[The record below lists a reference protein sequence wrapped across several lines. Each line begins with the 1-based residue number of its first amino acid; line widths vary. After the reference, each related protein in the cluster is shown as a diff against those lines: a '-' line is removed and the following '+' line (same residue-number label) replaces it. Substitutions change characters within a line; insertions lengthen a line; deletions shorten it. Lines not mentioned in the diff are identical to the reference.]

1 MASPAPSLRYDAPL
15 RIAAA
20 RRTRRALW
28 VALLLSLAIHAVWS
42 LWPVEPLSTP
52 EETVLSATLT
62 ELPPPPV
69 PLLVASPPV
78 PVADGVPEPLVEA
91 PEPSSPEDSESEHAA
106 RRVKPRAREERA
118 RAFMVPGY
126 SASERFAR

>member
-1 MASPAPSLRYDAPL
+1 MASPAPALRHDAPL

-20 RRTRRALW
+20 HRTRRALW

-52 EETVLSATLT
+52 EEAVLSATLT

-69 PLLVASPPV
+69 PQAATPAPRPKVRRPPA
-78 PVADGVPEPLVEA
+78 PRPPA
-91 PEPSSPEDSESEHAA
+91 PEPA
-106 RRVKPRAREERA
+106 VRARHR
-118 RAFMVPGY
+118 G
-126 SASERFAR
+126 